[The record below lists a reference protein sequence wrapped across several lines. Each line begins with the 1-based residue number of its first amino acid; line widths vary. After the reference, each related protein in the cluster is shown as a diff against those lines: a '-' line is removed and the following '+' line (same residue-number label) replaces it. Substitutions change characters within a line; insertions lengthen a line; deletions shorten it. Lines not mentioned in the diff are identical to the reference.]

1 LENISSREMKSFVKI
16 FEKSSAIV
24 ITMAEHSVLKIFL
37 RDVKSFVKIFEES
50 SALVITRAEHS

>member
-1 LENISSREMKSFVKI
+1 MKSFVKI